1 MATTKLYTAEDLLEM
16 EDDGCRHELIRGELI
31 TMPPT
36 NDEHSDLMLHLSALL
51 WNYQNS
57 HPEVRSFAGDPG
69 FMLARDPDILLGPDF
84 ATIRT
89 DRLPADFPRRT
100 FFDIVPDLVIEIV
113 SPSER
118 VGQISAKVDAYL
130 NAGVRLIWLINPM
143 CRNVT
148 IHSPDQHTHIL
159 EGNDALDGGDVLPEF
174 RLPLGELF
182 R

>member
-31 TMPPT
+31 TMPTT
-36 NDEHSDLMLHLSALL
+36 NDEHSELTFTLSGLL
-51 WNYQNS
+51 WNYQRD
-57 HPEVRSFAGDPG
+57 HPEIRWFAGDPG
-69 FMLARDPDILLGPDF
+69 FMLARDPDNLLGPDL
-84 ATIRT
+84 AAVLT
-89 DRLPADFPRRT
+89 DRLPPDFPRRT

-143 CRNVT
+143 RRNVT
-148 IHSPDQHTHIL
+148 IHSPDQHTRIL
-159 EGNDALDGGDVLPEF
+159 EGPDVLDGGEVLPEF
-174 RLPLGELF
+174 RLPLSELF
-182 R
+182 G